1 MQTRAIPLERAWA
14 RVCRE
19 AGGRVKTNSYL
30 RDLNLTRGHT
40 TDERRLEVVV
50 SGLPLHHGAQVAV
63 DATLVS
69 PVGRSGKAHAKTHW
83 LDGAALARAAR
94 KKQEETYPELL
105 HSRRCRLLVAGQEV
119 GGRWN
124 EEAYD
129 FVLAL
134 AQHKAESSPA
144 GLRGS
149 AVHSWV
155 RRWTSMLSKAAMDS
169 LVHTLLYGHCGEAEM
184 WNGSTP
190 PLGKVLEEGGREVP
204 VVSRMPGR

>member
-1 MQTRAIPLERAWA
+1 M
-14 RVCRE
+14 
-19 AGGRVKTNSYL
+19 
-30 RDLNLTRGHT
+30 
-40 TDERRLEVVV
+40 
-50 SGLPLHHGAQVAV
+50 
-63 DATLVS
+63 
-69 PVGRSGKAHAKTHW
+69 
-83 LDGAALARAAR
+83 
-94 KKQEETYPELL
+94 
-105 HSRRCRLLVAGQEV
+105 LVAGQEV

-134 AQHKAESSPA
+134 AQHRAESSPA

-169 LVHTLLYGHCGEAEM
+169 LVHTLLYGHSGEAEM

>member
-1 MQTRAIPLERAWA
+1 M
-14 RVCRE
+14 
-19 AGGRVKTNSYL
+19 
-30 RDLNLTRGHT
+30 
-40 TDERRLEVVV
+40 
-50 SGLPLHHGAQVAV
+50 
-63 DATLVS
+63 
-69 PVGRSGKAHAKTHW
+69 
-83 LDGAALARAAR
+83 
-94 KKQEETYPELL
+94 
-105 HSRRCRLLVAGQEV
+105 LVAGQEV

-184 WNGSTP
+184 WNGTTP

>member
-30 RDLNLTRGHT
+30 RDLNLTGVHT

-119 GGRWN
+119 GGR
-124 EEAYD
+124 
-129 FVLAL
+129 
-134 AQHKAESSPA
+134 
-144 GLRGS
+144 
-149 AVHSWV
+149 
-155 RRWTSMLSKAAMDS
+155 
-169 LVHTLLYGHCGEAEM
+169 
-184 WNGSTP
+184 
-190 PLGKVLEEGGREVP
+190 
-204 VVSRMPGR
+204 